1 MLVERQSLLQLA
13 SLHHYKGEAVRE
25 RVSFVGTVLKP
36 APPIPEQFF
45 GDVDY
50 LNPRALEKPLSNVDG
65 LFVMVSV
72 YLAPIISLPCS
83 AWEPTCS
90 TLRVRCNGL
99 PGLLRL
105 RLFG

>member
-25 RVSFVGTVLKP
+25 RVSFAGTVLKP

-65 LFVMVSV
+65 LSVMVSAV
-72 YLAPIISLPCS
+72 EERHDFIENIGRRHDRRDL
-83 AWEPTCS
+83 
-90 TLRVRCNGL
+90 GQ
-99 PGLLRL
+99 
-105 RLFG
+105 